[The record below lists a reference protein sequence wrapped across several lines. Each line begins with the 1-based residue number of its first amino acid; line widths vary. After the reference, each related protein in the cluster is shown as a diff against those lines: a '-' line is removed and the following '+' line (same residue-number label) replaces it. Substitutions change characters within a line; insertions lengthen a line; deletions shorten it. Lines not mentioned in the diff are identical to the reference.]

1 MYGVKSKVG
10 PVGISCVVVW
20 LVLVYGAIWGQLEKS
35 TPPFS
40 FPPKVIGVL
49 ALFINKSERN
59 CLLAITTITTTTT
72 ITIITTI
79 TTTTIMTTIASI
91 TAITTMTT
99 ETAN

>member
-59 CLLAITTITTTTT
+59 CLLAVQSNFKPFTQFGC
-72 ITIITTI
+72 
-79 TTTTIMTTIASI
+79 
-91 TAITTMTT
+91 
-99 ETAN
+99 ELANVANRAFLCANFSCPGQLNR